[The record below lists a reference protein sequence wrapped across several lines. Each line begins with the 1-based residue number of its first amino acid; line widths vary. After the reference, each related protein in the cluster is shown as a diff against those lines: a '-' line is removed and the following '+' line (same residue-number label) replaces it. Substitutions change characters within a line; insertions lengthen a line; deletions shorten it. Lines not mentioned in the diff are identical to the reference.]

1 MSDTSKSK
9 PEREP
14 ENGSEASLPMRR
26 RRRLVMMVDD
36 DRDNLN
42 LVSAL
47 LAHEGY
53 DTVQAESAEE
63 ALERLKTVEPH
74 LILLDINM
82 PGLSGLDLL
91 KMLRA
96 RENYVSVIFVSAR
109 SETDDVVRGLNEGAD
124 DYICKPFEPTELLAR
139 VRAQL
144 RIKDLQDRLAEANHK
159 LQELIDIDDLTGLF
173 NMRSIYDRL
182 ENEINRGKRYSRSVG
197 VIMMDMDN
205 FKRVN
210 DTNDHLFGSYVL
222 AEVGKIIRQNVRTV
236 DFAARYGGDEFLI
249 TLPETSLEGAQ
260 KFADRIREKIE
271 NYNFTKDGKSMRLTA
286 SLGVCVAMP
295 GLVEVDARGLVRAAD
310 TALYDAKHSGKNCV
324 RTYDPSRFFLKKTS

>member
-1 MSDTSKSK
+1 
-9 PEREP
+9 
-14 ENGSEASLPMRR
+14 
-26 RRRLVMMVDD
+26 MVDD
-36 DRDNLN
+36 DRDNLQ
-42 LVSAL
+42 LIGAL
-47 LAHEGY
+47 LMHQGY
-53 DTVQAESAEE
+53 DVAQAESAEE
-63 ALERLKTVEPH
+63 ALEKLKAVEPH

-82 PGLSGLDLL
+82 PGLSGLDML
-91 KMLRA
+91 KQVRLR
-96 RENYVSVIFVSAR
+96 EKYVSVIFVSAR
-109 SETDDVVRGLNEGAD
+109 NETGDVVRGLDEGAD

-144 RIKDLQDRLAEANHK
+144 RIKDLQDRLADANLR
-159 LQELIDIDDLTGLF
+159 LQELVDIDDLTGLY

-210 DTNDHLFGSYVL
+210 DGNDHLFGSFVL
-222 AEVGKIIRQNVRTV
+222 SEVGKIIRQNVRNV

-249 TLPETSLEGAQ
+249 ALPETSMEGAQ
-260 KFADRIREKIE
+260 KFADRLRYRIE
-271 NYNFTKDGKSMRLTA
+271 HNLFVKDGQSMKLTA

-310 TALYDAKHSGKNCV
+310 HALYDAKHAGKNSV
-324 RTYDPSRFFLKKTS
+324 KLYDPSRFFLKRTS

>member
-1 MSDTSKSK
+1 MTDLKNAANLES
-9 PEREP
+9 
-14 ENGSEASLPMRR
+14 

-36 DRDNLN
+36 DRDNLK
-42 LVSAL
+42 LIGAL
-47 LAHEGY
+47 LMHEGY
-53 DTVQAESAEE
+53 DVVQAESAEE

-82 PGLSGLDLL
+82 PGLSGLDML
-91 KMLRA
+91 KQVRG
-96 RENYVSVIFVSAR
+96 REKYVSVIFVSAR
-109 SETDDVVRGLNEGAD
+109 SETGDVVRGLDEGAD

-144 RIKDLQDRLAEANHK
+144 RIKDLQDRLSAANHR
-159 LQELIDIDDLTGLF
+159 LQELVDIDDLTGLY

-197 VIMMDMDN
+197 VIMLDMDF

-249 TLPETSLEGAQ
+249 ALPETSIEGAT
-260 KFADRIREKIE
+260 KFADRIRTRIE
-271 NYNFTKDGKSMRLTA
+271 ETVFSKDGKTMRLTA

-295 GLVEVDARGLVRAAD
+295 GLVEIDARGLVRAAD
-310 TALYDAKHSGKNCV
+310 HALYDAKRAGKNCV
-324 RTYDPSRFFLKKTS
+324 KIYDPSRFFMKKTS